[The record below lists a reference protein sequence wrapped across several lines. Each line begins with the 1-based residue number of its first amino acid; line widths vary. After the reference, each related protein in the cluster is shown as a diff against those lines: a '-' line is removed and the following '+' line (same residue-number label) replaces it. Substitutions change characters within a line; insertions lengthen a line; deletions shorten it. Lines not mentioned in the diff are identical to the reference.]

1 MNHTNVMKKLNTP
14 NIYKK
19 QSLCK
24 KRLNKTKK
32 KSQKRG
38 TNQNIIAK
46 YYFKKYI

>member
-19 QSLCK
+19 QSLCQ

-32 KSQKRG
+32 NHRERVLIK
-38 TNQNIIAK
+38 T
-46 YYFKKYI
+46 

>member
-32 KSQKRG
+32 KS
-38 TNQNIIAK
+38 
-46 YYFKKYI
+46 